1 MDELSVYGVL
11 LLQGAWV
18 TVKITVVASVVA
30 VFVAFTTGIM
40 RMSHSFFVRLLPTAF
55 VEIFRGTP
63 CYVQLFW
70 VFFSLPLM
78 GILLDAFT
86 VSVLVLGSNVG
97 SYGSEV
103 VRSALAGVPRSQYE
117 AAVALNYTPFQRFRH
132 VTFPQAL
139 ITMLPPAGN
148 LFIDLLKLTPL
159 TSLITVSDLTYNAI
173 LVRQQTGNTAFAL
186 GAIMLGYFLFSTF
199 IVWCIR
205 RLEVRVS
212 RGMDVGV
219 NAR

>member
-1 MDELSVYGVL
+1 VDDLWVYGAL

-18 TVKITVVASVVA
+18 TAKITAVASVVA
-30 VFVAFTTGIM
+30 VLVAFTTGIL
-40 RMSHSFFVRLLPTAF
+40 RLSPNVLVRILPTTF

-70 VFFSLPLM
+70 VFFTLPLM
-78 GILLDAFT
+78 GVSLDPFT

-103 VRSALAGVPRSQYE
+103 VRSALAGVPRTQYE
-117 AAVALNYTPFQRFRH
+117 ATVALNYSRFQRFRH

-173 LVRQQTGNTAFAL
+173 IVRQQTGNTALAL
-186 GAIMLGYFLFSTF
+186 GAIMIGYFLLSTL
-199 IVWCIR
+199 IVWAIR
-205 RLEVRVS
+205 RLELRMS
-212 RGMDVGV
+212 RGMDVGAG
-219 NAR
+219 AR

>member
-1 MDELSVYGVL
+1 MDDLTVYGLL

-18 TVKITVVASVVA
+18 TAKITAVASVVA
-30 VFVAFTTGIM
+30 VFVAFTTGIL
-40 RMSHSFFVRLLPTAF
+40 RLSPNILVRILPTTF

-70 VFFSLPLM
+70 VFFSLPLV
-78 GILLDAFT
+78 GISLDAFT

-103 VRSALAGVPRSQYE
+103 VRSSLAGVARTQYE
-117 AAVALNYTPFQRFRH
+117 ATVALNYTPWQRFRH

-173 LVRQQTGNTAFAL
+173 IVRQQTGNTALAL
-186 GAIMLGYFLFSTF
+186 GAIMIGYFLFSTF

-205 RLEVRVS
+205 CLERRAS

>member
-1 MDELSVYGVL
+1 
-11 LLQGAWV
+11 
-18 TVKITVVASVVA
+18 
-30 VFVAFTTGIM
+30 
-40 RMSHSFFVRLLPTAF
+40 
-55 VEIFRGTP
+55 
-63 CYVQLFW
+63 
-70 VFFSLPLM
+70 M
-78 GILLDAFT
+78 GISLSAFT

-103 VRSALAGVPRSQYE
+103 VRSSLAGVSRSQYE
-117 AAVALNYTPFQRFRH
+117 ATVALNYTRWQRFRY

-173 LVRQQTGNTAFAL
+173 IVRQQTGNTALAL
-186 GAIMLGYFLFSTF
+186 GAIMVGYFIFSTF

-205 RLEVRVS
+205 LLERRVS

>member
-1 MDELSVYGVL
+1 MGDLWVYGAL
-11 LLQGAWV
+11 LLQGAW
-18 TVKITVVASVVA
+18 TTAKITAVASVVA
-30 VFVAFTTGIM
+30 VFVAFTTGIL
-40 RMSHSFFVRLLPTAF
+40 RSSPNVLVRVLPTTF

-70 VFFSLPLM
+70 VFFTLPLM
-78 GILLDAFT
+78 GVSLHPFT

-103 VRSALAGVPRSQYE
+103 VRSALAGVPRTQYE
-117 AAVALNYTPFQRFRH
+117 ATVALNYSRFQRFRH

-173 LVRQQTGNTAFAL
+173 IVRQQTGNTALAL
-186 GAIMLGYFLFSTF
+186 GAIMVGYFLFSSL
-199 IVWCIR
+199 IVWAIR
-205 RLEVRVS
+205 RLELRMS
-212 RGMDVGV
+212 RGMDVGAG
-219 NAR
+219 AR

>member
-1 MDELSVYGVL
+1 MDDLWIYGVL
-11 LLQGAWV
+11 LLNGAWV
-18 TVKITVVASVVA
+18 TAKITVVASVFA
-30 VFVAFTTGIM
+30 VFVAFSTGIL
-40 RMSHSFFVRLLPTAF
+40 RSSPNVLVRVLPTTF

-70 VFFSLPLM
+70 VFFSLPLI
-78 GILLDAFT
+78 GISLDPFT

-117 AAVALNYTPFQRFRH
+117 ASIALNYTRFQRFRY

-173 LVRQQTGNTAFAL
+173 IVRQQTGNTALAL
-186 GAIMLGYFLFSTF
+186 GAIMVGYFLFSTF

-205 RLEVRVS
+205 RLELKMS
-212 RGMDVGV
+212 HGMDIGA

>member
-1 MDELSVYGVL
+1 MDDLTVYGAL

-18 TVKITVVASVVA
+18 TAKITAVASVVA
-30 VFVAFTTGIM
+30 VFVAFTTGIL
-40 RMSHSFFVRLLPTAF
+40 RLSPNLLVRILPTTF
-55 VEIFRGTP
+55 IEIFRGTP

-70 VFFSLPLM
+70 VFFSLPLI
-78 GILLDAFT
+78 GISLSAFT

-103 VRSALAGVPRSQYE
+103 VRSSLAGVSRSQYE
-117 AAVALNYTPFQRFRH
+117 ATVALNYTPWQRFRH

-173 LVRQQTGNTAFAL
+173 IVRQQTGNTAVAL
-186 GAIMLGYFLFSTF
+186 GAIMVGYFLFSTF

-205 RLEVRVS
+205 RLERRAS

-219 NAR
+219 SAR